1 MCLVFTGLGT
11 ADMLHLYSRV
21 GTCPDN
27 FFQEKNFSTDP
38 YLRKFMRKNEF
49 DRDMFLCGKFNA
61 SILHKSS
68 LMYKPLLSLFSSL
81 SSEIHYGRPNTL
93 ITDESSLMYDTTH
106 HLSVASIFTAQR
118 RNPLRKTNYY
128 SASLVRALMRRNRF
142 LWAPE
147 IRERSKIAVEKLIK
161 RQSKNTFFLI
171 SQGREWCWS
180 LRWSEKNYKKKLKK
194 NWRRKLNESKI

>member
-1 MCLVFTGLGT
+1 MW
-11 ADMLHLYSRV
+11 
-21 GTCPDN
+21 
-27 FFQEKNFSTDP
+27 
-38 YLRKFMRKNEF
+38 
-49 DRDMFLCGKFNA
+49 KFNA
-61 SILHKSS
+61 SILHDSS

-147 IRERSKIAVEKLIK
+147 IRERSKIAVEKLIR

-171 SQGREWCWS
+171 FQGARVVRVIEVVRKK
-180 LRWSEKNYKKKLKK
+180 LQKKLKK